1 MITILK
7 DEEFRSAVLK
17 AIAGANREILIAT
30 YKMDYNERASKRHLN
45 ALVQALHRASKRGV
59 RVRCLLNMDKEN
71 TAIGRI
77 NMRTKALLIEK
88 GIITKTGP
96 EGRTYHA
103 KIIIVDNM
111 VALLGSHNLSE
122 SSLCRNFEVSLMI
135 GWGIQAGNYN
145 GNEEKII
152 QDLRQIYLKEWE
164 KGK

>member
-88 GIITKTGP
+88 GIIVKTGK

-103 KIIIVDNM
+103 KIIIVDECL
-111 VALLGSHNLSE
+111 VFTGSHNLSE

-135 GWGIQAGNYN
+135 SGEDRGGFYFGSEAKMV
-145 GNEEKII
+145 E
-152 QDLRQIYLKEWE
+152 DLRQIYLKEWE

>member
-7 DEEFRSAVLK
+7 DEEFRTAILN

-30 YKMDYNERASKRHLN
+30 YKMDYSERLSTRHLN

-71 TAIGRI
+71 STIGRI
-77 NMRTKALLIEK
+77 NMRAKALLIEK

-103 KIIIVDNM
+103 KIVIIDEQ
-111 VALLGSHNLSE
+111 VAFVGSHNLSE

-135 GWGIQAGNYN
+135 DDPQFAL
-145 GNEEKII
+145 E
-152 QDLRQIYLKEWE
+152 LREIYLKEWN